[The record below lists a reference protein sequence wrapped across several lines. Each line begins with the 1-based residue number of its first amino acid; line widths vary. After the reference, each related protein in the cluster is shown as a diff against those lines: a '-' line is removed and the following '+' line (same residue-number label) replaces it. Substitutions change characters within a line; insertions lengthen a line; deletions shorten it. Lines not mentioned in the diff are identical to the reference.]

1 MSHIGEKPPLRG
13 YLVELRPFPNE
24 GEVEGTRL
32 PRAGVA
38 ECLSRALFRAPDE
51 LPPYLPIVRKG
62 P

>member
-38 ECLSRALFRAPDE
+38 EGLSRGGLTSYRLASP
-51 LPPYLPIVRKG
+51 
-62 P
+62 